1 MKRPHLVHF
10 LAIVTDDSISI
21 KASITL
27 KENLI
32 AQNIDLDILAPKFP
46 IHALRLLNAYQFTM
60 KIVGVTKDQKEI
72 YKKSFESDSFG
83 NFNFKIPLTKEREQ
97 IEILQLFEVK
107 KKPGLE
113 LHLGSYIPL
122 RIFSPKKIIICDF
135 DKTLV
140 DTKYS
145 TTKEVYRSL
154 TRPIAENP
162 TVTSSVNIL
171 HRYIKMG
178 HHPFILSAS
187 PHFYEDSIRDWL
199 YKNNIFSAG
208 NFLKDYR
215 HFFSFLEGELTAKDL
230 KTQGLYKLNHL
241 LDILLMTG
249 IPDELV
255 LMGDNFESDPAI
267 YLTLAKIL
275 REDIDPWVVWNRI
288 KEHDIFQ
295 LKKKQNSQFLNKIY
309 QLDNLLTR
317 KRKDLGFHNPSKKI
331 MIKIYIRKRFLADE
345 LSPPEFFEKEK
356 PLIDLIEMYD
366 GLYQK
371 DFDLL
376 KIVQE
381 KSVNGA
387 ESTI

>member
-10 LAIVTDDSISI
+10 LAIVTDDSINI

-32 AQNIDLDILAPKFP
+32 AQNLDLDIPTPKFP
-46 IHALRLLNAYQFTM
+46 IQALRLLNAYQFTM
-60 KIVGVTKDQKEI
+60 KIIGFSKDQKEI

-83 NFNFKIPLTKEREQ
+83 NFNFKIPLTKERES
-97 IEILQLFEVK
+97 IEILQLYETR

-113 LHLGSYIPL
+113 LHLGTYIPL

-154 TRPIAENP
+154 TRSLEENP
-162 TVTSSVNIL
+162 TVTSSVEIL
-171 HRYIKMG
+171 HRYIRRG

-187 PHFYEDSIRDWL
+187 PHFYEDAMRDWL

-208 NFLKDYR
+208 IFLKDYR
-215 HFFSFLEGELTAKDL
+215 HFFSFLDGELTTKDL
-230 KTQGLYKLNHL
+230 KFQGLYKLNHL

-267 YLTLAKIL
+267 YLTLTRIL
-275 REDIDPWVVWNRI
+275 KEEVDPWVIWNDV
-288 KEHDIFQ
+288 KEQDIFQ

-317 KRKDLGFHNPSKKI
+317 KRKERNGKKI
-331 MIKIYIRKRFLADE
+331 DIKIFIRKRFAKDE
-345 LSPPEFFEKEK
+345 LKAPASFEKK
-356 PLIDLIEMYD
+356 KKYLDLIEMYD
-366 GLYQK
+366 GLYQEE
-371 DFDLL
+371 F
-376 KIVQE
+376 E
-381 KSVNGA
+381 KMMELQAKSIKGA

>member
-10 LAIVTDDSISI
+10 LAIVTDDSINI
-21 KASITL
+21 KASITM
-27 KENLI
+27 KENLM
-32 AQNIDLDILAPKFP
+32 AQNLDLDIVTKKFP
-46 IHALRLLNAYQFTM
+46 IQALRLLNAYQFTM
-60 KIVGVTKDQKEI
+60 KIIGVSKDQREI

-83 NFNFKIPLTKEREQ
+83 NFNFKIPLTKEREE
-97 IEILQLFEVK
+97 IEILQIYETK
-107 KKPGLE
+107 KRPGLE
-113 LHLGSYIPL
+113 LHLGTYIPL

-154 TRPIAENP
+154 TRSLEENP
-162 TVTSSVNIL
+162 TVASSVEIL
-171 HRYIKMG
+171 HRYIRRG

-187 PHFYEDSIRDWL
+187 PHFYEDAMRDWL

-208 NFLKDYR
+208 IFLKDYR
-215 HFFSFLEGELTAKDL
+215 HFFSFLDGELTTKDL
-230 KTQGLYKLNHL
+230 KLQGLYKLNHL

-267 YLTLAKIL
+267 YLTLTKIL
-275 REDIDPWVVWNRI
+275 REDIDPWVIWNEV
-288 KEHDIFQ
+288 KEQDIFQ

-317 KRKDLGFHNPSKKI
+317 KRKETRGKKVA
-331 MIKIYIRKRFLADE
+331 IKIYIRKRFKNDE
-345 LSPPEFFEKEK
+345 LIAPPHFEKERK
-356 PLIDLIEMYD
+356 LLDMIEMYD
-366 GLYQK
+366 GLYQDEFQK
-371 DFDLL
+371 MMEEAA
-376 KIVQE
+376 QA
-381 KSVNGA
+381 KSVKGA

>member
-1 MKRPHLVHF
+1 MKRPQLVHF
-10 LAIVTDDSISI
+10 LALITDDSLNI

-27 KENLI
+27 KENVI
-32 AQNIDLDILAPKFP
+32 AKNLDLDIPTPTFP
-46 IHALRLLNAYQFTM
+46 IQALRLLNAYQFTM
-60 KIVGVTKDQKEI
+60 KIVGLTKDQKEI

-97 IEILQLFEVK
+97 IEILQIYELRK
-107 KKPGLE
+107 RPGLE
-113 LHLGSYIPL
+113 LHLGTYIPL
-122 RIFSPKKIIICDF
+122 HIYSPKKIIICDF

-154 TRPIAENP
+154 TRPIDDNP

-171 HRYIKMG
+171 HRYINKG

-208 NFLKDYR
+208 IFLKDYR
-215 HFFSFLEGELTAKDL
+215 HFFSFLEGDLTTKDL
-230 KTQGLYKLNHL
+230 KFQGLYKLNHL
-241 LDILLMTG
+241 LDILLIAG
-249 IPDELV
+249 IPDDLV
-255 LMGDNFESDPAI
+255 LMGDNFESDPII

-275 REDIDPWVVWNRI
+275 TEDIDPWVIWNSI
-288 KEHDIFQ
+288 KEDDSFQ

-317 KRKDLGFHNPSKKI
+317 KRKEKNAKKPN
-331 MIKIYIRKRFLADE
+331 IKIYIRKRFKDDAIECSKD
-345 LSPPEFFEKEK
+345 FQKQTN
-356 PLIDLIEMYD
+356 LIGLIEMYD

-371 DFDLL
+371 EFEMMR
-376 KIVQE
+376 IQANN
-381 KSVNGA
+381 VNGA
-387 ESTI
+387 DKTM

>member
-10 LAIVTDDSISI
+10 LAIITDDAINI

-32 AQNIDLDILAPKFP
+32 AQNLDLDIVTSKFP
-46 IHALRLLNAYQFTM
+46 IQALRLLNAYQFTM
-60 KIVGVTKDQKEI
+60 KIIGFSKDQREI

-83 NFNFKIPLTKEREQ
+83 NFNFKIPLTKDRQE
-97 IEILQLFEVK
+97 IEILQLYETR
-107 KKPGLE
+107 KKPGLD
-113 LHLGSYIPL
+113 LHLGTYIPL

-154 TRPIAENP
+154 TRSLEENP
-162 TVTSSVNIL
+162 TVMSSVEII
-171 HRYIKMG
+171 HQYIRKG

-199 YKNNIFSAG
+199 YKNSIFSAG
-208 NFLKDYR
+208 IFLKDYR
-215 HFFSFLEGELTAKDL
+215 QFFSFLDGDLTGKDL
-230 KTQGLYKLNHL
+230 KLQGLYKLNHL

-267 YLTLAKIL
+267 YLTLTKIL
-275 REDIDPWVVWNRI
+275 RDDIDPWVVWNDI
-288 KEHDIFQ
+288 KEQDIFQ

-317 KRKDLGFHNPSKKI
+317 KRKNNSGKRPL
-331 MIKIYIRKRFLADE
+331 IKIYIRKRFKDDKLIA
-345 LSPPEFFEKEK
+345 PPSFEKQQIY
-356 PLIDLIEMYD
+356 LDMIEMYD

-371 DFDLL
+371 EFEKMMEDAA
-376 KIVQE
+376 QA
-381 KSVNGA
+381 KSVKGA
-387 ESTI
+387 DSTI